1 MSEPAPHRARAS
13 VRLRLTLTYGAVFAV
28 AASVLLLISY
38 ALVDASLHSLPL
50 NPAAYV
56 RAGAGIQIHPPS
68 VPFPGLLATVRDA
81 LAAHSLGRLE
91 RQYLLVFVTMLAISG
106 ALGWWMA
113 GRVLRPL
120 REITDTARRVSRDSL
135 EQRIALAGPDDELR
149 ELADTFDGMLD
160 RLQAAFASQQRF
172 IANASHELRTP
183 LTVIRTE
190 VDVALSDPDVSS
202 ADLSGTR
209 EVVRRAVER
218 SERLIDSLLMLAR
231 SDAGP
236 PGDEPVALD
245 RRAHECLALLR
256 GQLSSRGLSI
266 DRSGLAPA
274 VARGEPQLL
283 ERVVDNLIENAIR
296 HNSYGGWIRLASW
309 VESDD
314 ARLRVAN
321 SGAVIDERELEHL
334 TEPFRRLGN
343 ARTGDGAGLGLSI
356 VSSVVELHG
365 GSLRLAAPSGGGLV
379 AEVSL
384 PLSKLVATDGT
395 AKRCVADP
403 GCAHR

>member
-1 MSEPAPHRARAS
+1 MIERTPFRPRAS
-13 VRLRLTLTYGAVFAV
+13 VRLRLTLTYGSVFAA
-28 AASVLLLISY
+28 AASVLLLVSY

-50 NPAAYV
+50 NPAAYL
-56 RAGAGIQIHPPS
+56 RLGAGIPVRPPPG
-68 VPFPGLLATVRDA
+68 PFVGLLANVRDA
-81 LAAHSLGRLE
+81 LTAHSLGRLE
-91 RQYLLVFVTMLAISG
+91 RQYLFVFAAMLALSV

-135 EQRIALAGPDDELR
+135 EQRIALSGPDDELR

-190 VDVALSDPDVSS
+190 VDVALSDPGVSS

-209 EVVRRAVER
+209 EVVRRAVDR

-245 RRAHECLALLR
+245 HRARECLALL
-256 GQLSSRGLSI
+256 GEQLTSRGLSV
-266 DRSGLAPA
+266 DRTGLRPS

-296 HNSYGGWIRLASW
+296 HNVPGGWISLASW
-309 VESDD
+309 VEDER
-314 ARLRVAN
+314 ARLRVSN
-321 SGAVIDERELEHL
+321 GGAAIDPRELEQL

-356 VSSVVELHG
+356 VSSVVGLHG
-365 GSLRLAAPSGGGLV
+365 GSLRLTAPSGGGLV
-379 AEVSL
+379 AEVSV
-384 PLSKLVATDGT
+384 PLSKLVANDGT